1 MRFLWAKTLDVLAVT
16 AAGLLVVPGDC
27 RLGSSTTQ
35 RFRAKFI
42 AHAEL
47 VSIRFADAGLCPE
60 SQSFY
65 YRNSEG
71 ADAHQSQPYSK
82 SNPNSDRDSDTNA
95 AKRCRAE
102 CLADANASACGFS
115 ATTALAPVREF
126 LIFSGFRNYSLFN
139 LPYQTIF
146 VNHRLLKA
154 RLYRLA
160 NLHH

>member
-1 MRFLWAKTLDVLAVT
+1 MGQD
-16 AAGLLVVPGDC
+16 AGCSCRNRGRLLVVPGDC
-27 RLGSSTTQ
+27 RLGSSTAQ

-60 SQSFY
+60 PQSDS

-71 ADAHQSQPYSK
+71 ADAYQSQPYSK

-95 AKRCRAE
+95 ARLSRAE

-115 ATTALAPVREF
+115 ATTALAPVRA
-126 LIFSGFRNYSLFN
+126 SSLFF
-139 LPYQTIF
+139 PVF
-146 VNHRLLKA
+146 VIIPCSMFDTRQSL
-154 RLYRLA
+154 
-160 NLHH
+160 